1 MRKKFL
7 PIFRVPTVKKV
18 RDRRLDNFEAT
29 GRTRIPQILK
39 GSLEDDDTPLKSE
52 DPDLCP
58 QKNMILG
65 QILGQKP

>member
-58 QKNMILG
+58 QKTRF
-65 QILGQKP
+65 